1 MVEEGPRT
9 GTVIVSGFGAIEQ
22 GTDLQAYA
30 RALTR
35 THHAVI
41 GGSRPP
47 MRPRDLVARSWS
59 RVLALGLDP
68 DGRNTRHPLPVEQVE
83 RLRRE
88 SPLSSVITELKGLI
102 SAVADASQFLLVVTN
117 GEGVILWR
125 EGAARTRMRADS
137 LGFVEGALWTESAVG
152 TNAIG
157 TAIAEAAPVQLFSAE
172 HFEQPQHPWYCTAAP
187 IHDPRT
193 GELLGIVD
201 VSGPALTLHPTIGAL
216 VETAVRL
223 AELRLWRHHEHRLE
237 QLRTA
242 AAPRLAA
249 VDGPLLLVDE
259 HGWVAH
265 SAGIAVRDRIAVPRG
280 DRAIAVPGLGLCLP
294 EAVADGW
301 LVRPAGSDDTVRLL
315 LDLSG
320 TPLIEVSGS
329 GNPWRSSPTARHA
342 EILLLLHLAG
352 SSGLS
357 AAMLSSAL
365 YGDTDHVVTARAEVS
380 RLRKIVGAVV
390 DTRPYRLADGVELRV
405 EFGAAERLRDCALIR
420 DSTAPGIRRV
430 ADRPVAEHPHL

>member
-1 MVEEGPRT
+1 M
-9 GTVIVSGFGAIEQ
+9 IVSGFGAIEQ

>member
-1 MVEEGPRT
+1 
-9 GTVIVSGFGAIEQ
+9 
-22 GTDLQAYA
+22 
-30 RALTR
+30 
-35 THHAVI
+35 
-41 GGSRPP
+41 
-47 MRPRDLVARSWS
+47 MRPRELVARSWS

-68 DGRNTRHPLPVEQVE
+68 NGRNSRDLLPAEQLE

-88 SPLSSVITELKGLI
+88 SPLSSVIDEIKGLI
-102 SAVADASQFLLVVTN
+102 SSVADESQFLLVITDAD
-117 GEGVILWR
+117 GVILWR
-125 EGAARTRMRADS
+125 QGAAGTKLRADR
-137 LGFVEGALWTESAVG
+137 LGFVDGALWTEAAVG

-216 VETAVRL
+216 VQTAVRL
-223 AELRLWRHHEHRLE
+223 AELRLWRHHQDRLE
-237 QLRTA
+237 QLRTS
-242 AAPRLAA
+242 AAPRLAS
-249 VDGPLLLVDE
+249 VEGPMLLVDE

-265 SAGIAVRDRIAVPRG
+265 SAGIAAGERIAVPSG

-301 LVRPAGSDDTVRLL
+301 LVRPVGADTAVHLR

-320 TPLIEVSGS
+320 PPVIQVSGGS
-329 GNPWRSSPTARHA
+329 TPWRSALTVRHA

-352 SSGLS
+352 PAGLT
-357 AAMLSSAL
+357 AARLSTAL

-380 RLRKIVGAVV
+380 RLRKFLGAVV
-390 DTRPYRLADGVELRV
+390 ATQPYRLSDGVELRI
-405 EFGAAERLRDCALIR
+405 EIGAAGRLRNCGFVAN
-420 DSTAPGIRRV
+420 SAAPGLRKLANRAV
-430 ADRPVAEHPHL
+430 PG